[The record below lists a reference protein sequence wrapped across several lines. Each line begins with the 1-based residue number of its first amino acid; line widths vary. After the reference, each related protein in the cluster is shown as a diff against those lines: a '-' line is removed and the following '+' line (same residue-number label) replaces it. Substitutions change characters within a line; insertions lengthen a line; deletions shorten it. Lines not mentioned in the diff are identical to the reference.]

1 MKRLSGRAF
10 LVMLLLTAASFK
22 GYALDDTGE
31 DVKLY
36 MGEAKFV
43 LASNPKRVAIGNPV
57 IADVAS
63 VSKTEVAITP
73 KSVGNTTLIIWDNF
87 GEQSY
92 TIRVFAE
99 NTTETKRRVDA
110 LIEKLNLPEV
120 YTKADDDEAKV
131 IILGKVKSPT
141 DKERMVTILGTLKDK
156 VVDLTSVKEE
166 ETVIE
171 IDTQILEL
179 QKGAEQHL
187 GFDWPQSIAL
197 TDPSN
202 VATALSTAGTKWGG
216 VFRMSQVSRSAF
228 TMTLNTLIQE
238 NKIRVLSRPRVS
250 CLSGKEAKLL
260 VGGEVPV
267 LSGTVTPGAASGG
280 GVSST
285 PGSVEYK
292 EYGITLN
299 IKPRVDE
306 FGRIRLNVD
315 LTISELGSVFST
327 QYALAYSFTKRNATT
342 ELYLD
347 DGETVAIGGLI
358 KHKTEEDL
366 RKFPWLS
373 EIPVLGA
380 FFRAKDTIQGG
391 GGVSAPLSN
400 SDSELFI
407 TLTPHIV
414 RQEMKPGDKD
424 RIIRN
429 ITPVVSA
436 EETMDPVTKYSRII
450 QKRILDNL
458 TYPQNAKE
466 AGFQGTT
473 RLRLKLSYQGELLDA
488 GVKSSSGYK
497 VLDDNAVNT
506 AKMSAPYP
514 PFPPAIKDK
523 EIWVEIPVIYQ
534 LE

>member
-1 MKRLSGRAF
+1 
-10 LVMLLLTAASFK
+10 MLLLTVVSFK

-31 DVKLY
+31 EVKLY
-36 MGEAKFV
+36 MGEVKFV
-43 LASNPKRVAIGNPV
+43 LASNPNRVAIGNPA

-63 VSKTEVAITP
+63 VSRTEVAITP
-73 KSVGNTTLIIWDNF
+73 KSVGNTTLVIWDNF

-131 IILGKVKSPT
+131 IILGKVKNKES
-141 DKERMVTILGTLKDK
+141 KERIATILGKLKDK
-156 VVDLTSVKEE
+156 TVDLTSLKEE

-179 QKGAEQHL
+179 QKGVEQNL
-187 GFDWPQSIAL
+187 GFQWPTSLSL
-197 TDPSN
+197 TE
-202 VATALSTAGTKWGG
+202 STSSSVTRAWGSL
-216 VFRMSQVSRSAF
+216 FRVSPITNTTPF

-238 NKIRVLSRPRVS
+238 NKVRVLSRPRVS

-267 LSGTVTPGAASGG
+267 LSGTVTPGAGTSGG
-280 GVSST
+280 VAAT
-285 PGSVEYK
+285 PGNVEYK

-306 FGRIRLNVD
+306 LGRIRLGLD
-315 LTISELGSVFST
+315 LTVSELGQQIST
-327 QYALAYSFTKRNATT
+327 AYALAYTFTKRNATT

-380 FFRAKDTIQGG
+380 FFRNKHTLEGG
-391 GGVSAPLSN
+391 GLSSN
-400 SDSELFI
+400 SDTDLFI

-414 RQEMKPGDKD
+414 RQEMKPEDKD
-424 RIIRN
+424 RTIRN
-429 ITPVVSA
+429 VTPVVSS
-436 EETMDPVTKYSRII
+436 EETMDPVTKYARII
-450 QKRILDNL
+450 QQRILENL
-458 TYPQNAKE
+458 TYPQNARQ

-488 GVKSSSGYK
+488 EVKSSSGYK

-506 AKMSAPYP
+506 AKMSPSYP
-514 PFPPAIKDK
+514 PFPPTIKDK